1 MYVYKRSLKL
11 YHQSLKNQVN
21 NADSQKFDAKTK
33 LIKKRMEIDK
43 LELEKITNN
52 YNIILS
58 ASVKKRGEIK
68 ALRKE
73 RTLYDHIFKTLE
85 YQILNQERKLY
96 KVIKK
101 NHKQDIL
108 ITESQANLESI
119 KELASKSNY
128 DDFYKLVEDE
138 KEKYVNNLD
147 QLKNEFKGSKEI
159 YLSLFDQRKT
169 LNQNKMS
176 FFIGTQRQRP
186 RIQQT
191 KEFKDLIDVNNKIEF
206 FESIQNNFKFY
217 TNNEDID
224 SVLSYW
230 NDAEKLNEQLYSE
243 FCELE
248 DEYDDITD
256 LFEHNKRI
264 VEKRDLHSI
273 STKVSKTEVK
283 APVTRDDLQQQ
294 MQESNKELAHLLVC

>member
-96 KVIKK
+96 KIIKK

-119 KELASKSNY
+119 KELASKNNY

-138 KEKYVNNLD
+138 KKKYVNNLN

-176 FFIGTQRQRP
+176 LFIGTQRQRP

-217 TNNEDID
+217 TNSEDID
-224 SVLSYW
+224 SVLMYW
-230 NDAEKLNEQLYSE
+230 NDAEKLNEKLYSE

-273 STKVSKTEVK
+273 STKVSKTETK